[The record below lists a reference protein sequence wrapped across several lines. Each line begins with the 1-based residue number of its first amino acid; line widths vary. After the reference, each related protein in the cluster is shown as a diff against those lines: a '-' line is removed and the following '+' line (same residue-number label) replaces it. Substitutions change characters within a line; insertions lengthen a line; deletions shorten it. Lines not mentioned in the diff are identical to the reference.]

1 MLHFVCEYRGDFGPT
16 SEGYVRYWISS
27 VMNAPR
33 ESENV
38 RTYFKDTG
46 EFRMVTGSPIIT
58 YSSSLKRGV
67 DLAMEFPRLG
77 VRFAPSQPRL

>member
-1 MLHFVCEYRGDFGPT
+1 MGT
-16 SEGYVRYWISS
+16 
-27 VMNAPR
+27 
-33 ESENV
+33 SENV